1 MSDQYLGEIRMVAFD
16 FAPYGWAL
24 CQGQIISIA
33 QNNALFALLGTNY
46 GGTGTST
53 FGLPNMMGR
62 SPVGTGQGAGL
73 QNIVIGESSGTE
85 TTTLLSSN
93 MPIHTHAAIVTGGG
107 GTSTVS
113 ISIPATT
120 ATTAPQSVP
129 GNNMVLGPGAS
140 SGHTATV
147 YSTAAPNT
155 NLLPF
160 NASVTM
166 APPSITNSTA
176 GGSLPFSIRNPYLGL
191 TFIIAMQG
199 VYPTRG

>member
-24 CQGQIISIA
+24 CAGQLLPIS

-46 GGTGTST
+46 GGTGTTT
-53 FGLPNMMGR
+53 FGLPNLQGR
-62 SPVGTGQGAGL
+62 SPVGVGTGAGL
-73 QNIVIGESSGTE
+73 APIVLGETGGAEQITLTSSQ
-85 TTTLLSSN
+85 
-93 MPIHTHAAIVTGGG
+93 MPMHTHAATVTGGG

-120 ATTAPQSVP
+120 TTTSPQSVP
-129 GNNMVLGPGAS
+129 GSNMVLGPGAS

-147 YSTAAPNT
+147 YSTATPNT

-160 NASVTM
+160 NASVTT
-166 APPSITNSTA
+166 APPSITNSVA
-176 GGSLPFSIRNPYLGL
+176 GGSLPFDIRNPYIGL
-191 TFIIAMQG
+191 TFIIALQG

>member
-24 CQGQIISIA
+24 CQGQLLPIS
-33 QNNALFALLGTNY
+33 QNNALFALLGTNF
-46 GGTGTST
+46 GGTGVST
-53 FGLPNMMGR
+53 FGLPNLMGR
-62 SPVGTGQGAGL
+62 SPVGTGTGAGL
-73 QNIVIGESSGTE
+73 APIVLGEFAGTE
-85 TTTLLSSN
+85 SVTLNSTQ

-129 GNNMVLGPGAS
+129 GSNMVLGPGAS

-147 YSTAAPNT
+147 YSTAAANT

-160 NASVTM
+160 NASVTT

-176 GGSLPFSIRNPYLGL
+176 GGSQPFSIRNPYLGL
-191 TFIIAMQG
+191 TFIIALQG

>member
-24 CQGQIISIA
+24 CGGQLLPIS

-46 GGTGTST
+46 GGTGVST
-53 FGLPNMMGR
+53 FGLPNLQGR
-62 SPVGTGQGAGL
+62 SPVGVGTGVGLAPIVLGETGGAEQITL
-73 QNIVIGESSGTE
+73 
-85 TTTLLSSN
+85 TTSQ
-93 MPIHTHAAIVTGGG
+93 MPLHTHTASVVGGG

-120 ATTAPQSVP
+120 NTANPQAVP
-129 GNNMVLGPGAS
+129 GPTMVLGPGAS

-147 YSTAAPNT
+147 YSTSTPNT

-160 NASVTM
+160 NASVTTT
-166 APPSITNSTA
+166 APVIANATTGS
-176 GGSLPFSIRNPYLGL
+176 SLPFDNRNPYIGL
-191 TFIIAMQG
+191 TFIIALQG